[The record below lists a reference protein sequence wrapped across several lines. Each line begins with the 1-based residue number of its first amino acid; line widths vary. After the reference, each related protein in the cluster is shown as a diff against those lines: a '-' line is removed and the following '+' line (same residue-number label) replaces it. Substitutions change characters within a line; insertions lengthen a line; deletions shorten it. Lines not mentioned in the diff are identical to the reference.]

1 MKSRTTFYFSD
12 LFDEEDFFIEKTSK
26 EVFWSMHRRLPGEN
40 FYMSLLKVFPKS
52 SQCRK
57 MSAWMIRLLTVVY
70 GEWLFR
76 DNCWDFV
83 VDNVKGTRMCFLSDS
98 STHADLVEMAQ
109 EDYNLDTNREMIR
122 LLTVVYGEWLFRD
135 NCWDFVVDNVKG
147 TRMCFLSDSST
158 HADLVEMAQED
169 YNLDTNRE
177 VVDFTYSLPEEMM
190 QQMAPDTPPIHVTN
204 DRQVRN
210 LIEICKTHD
219 VRLCVS
225 SRGMMIVS
233 DATEVSDEGED
244 VNKVSD
250 KGEEEDYEDGNEEEE
265 DADVPNFAEVNEDDF
280 VDYSVYGKVKDED
293 EDEIEADD
301 MCFEGFKAP
310 YASEGGSSNMAFS
323 DNIYVTKAL
332 VVAKCRVAGCGW
344 KLRVVVKHG
353 TNTFWVTKYLKT
365 THVRCRIEW
374 LNGNILL
381 QKIADTMSVQ
391 PVDGWKF
398 FVTGGKRNCI
408 DDLQQMKC
416 DCGYSHNIYP
426 CAGEVEIRKCL
437 PPEIK
442 RGPGRQKKSRW
453 QSWLELSRFRGHKP
467 RKLHKDYSCSNCKQP
482 GHTRPNCNQP
492 VL

>member
-1 MKSRTTFYFSD
+1 
-12 LFDEEDFFIEKTSK
+12 
-26 EVFWSMHRRLPGEN
+26 
-40 FYMSLLKVFPKS
+40 
-52 SQCRK
+52 
-57 MSAWMIRLLTVVY
+57 
-70 GEWLFR
+70 
-76 DNCWDFV
+76 
-83 VDNVKGTRMCFLSDS
+83 
-98 STHADLVEMAQ
+98 
-109 EDYNLDTNREMIR
+109 
-122 LLTVVYGEWLFRD
+122 
-135 NCWDFVVDNVKG
+135 
-147 TRMCFLSDSST
+147 
-158 HADLVEMAQED
+158 MAQED

-210 LIEICKTHD
+210 LIEIY
-219 VRLCVS
+219 
-225 SRGMMIVS
+225 
-233 DATEVSDEGED
+233 
-244 VNKVSD
+244 

-293 EDEIEADD
+293 EDEVDADD

-398 FVTGGKRNCI
+398 FVTGGKRNSGGI
-408 DDLQQMKC
+408 FSKLHIASLVSPLYSREHLYA
-416 DCGYSHNIYP
+416 GYSHNIYP
-426 CAGEVEIRKCL
+426 SAGEVEIRKCL